1 MNMRQTILSGL
12 ILTLVLA
19 GVAVPTLA
27 AEAGETSSD
36 EPADGVVAYYFHG
49 DVRCNTCRKLEA
61 YTEEAVRTA
70 FEEALDEGRLS
81 WRVVNIDREENAHFL
96 EDFQLTN
103 KTVVVAEYR
112 AGEIVRYEKLDRVW
126 RLVRNKDKFLRYIQ
140 SELSE
145 FLGGA

>member
-19 GVAVPTLA
+19 GVAALGVA
-27 AEAGETSSD
+27 AEPGETPAV

-61 YTEEAVRTA
+61 YTEEAVRTV

-81 WRVVNIDREENAHFL
+81 WRVVNIDREENTHFL

-126 RLVRNKDKFLRYIQ
+126 RLVRNKGKFLQYVR
-140 SELSE
+140 SEVSE